1 MITLSKRTDY
11 ALLAVSHLARMG
23 SNTSVRAREIA
34 ERYEIPAELLAKIL
48 QRLARSGV
56 LLSSTGPSGGYALAR
71 PADEITVG
79 EVLAAV
85 EGAPALA
92 QCLRDEPG
100 CCEQI
105 DRCTIKEPIERINAR
120 VYRLLDTI
128 PVTELAW
135 STARAEN
142 AGIPSVKVGKRHP
155 ARTKHDQES
164 LVRSEEKSRGK
175 T

>member
-105 DRCTIKEPIERINAR
+105 SRCTIKEPIERINAR
-120 VYRLLDTI
+120 VFRLLETI

-135 STARAEN
+135 TATTQDA
-142 AGIPSVKVGKRHP
+142 VGTACVEGDKQQS
-155 ARTKHDQES
+155 ARGDRVDNPLIRFGDTN
-164 LVRSEEKSRGK
+164 RGE